1 MRSNIIGIIGAMDIE
16 VDSIIASM
24 KRKKIKVIS
33 SIKFVSGKIRGK
45 KVVVAKCGIGKV
57 FAALCAQTM
66 ILNFKPS
73 VIVNTG
79 VAGSLK
85 KGISVL
91 DVVVAS
97 SVVQHDMDTSA
108 LGDPK
113 GLISGI
119 NVINIDTDKDA
130 SRTLTY
136 AAENTQCKVRNGI
149 IASGD
154 KFISDKAEKDSICQ
168 QFDAMACEMEG
179 AAIGQV
185 CYVNKVPFSVLRT
198 ISDGDGAEMDYMEFA
213 PKAAEQSA
221 KIIDNFIMLY
231 GEGLL

>member
-1 MRSNIIGIIGAMDIE
+1 MSSKVIGIIGAMDIE
-16 VDSIIASM
+16 VNSIIASM
-24 KRKKIKVIS
+24 KRKKEKVIG
-33 SIKFVSGKIRGK
+33 SIRFVSGRIYGK

-66 ILNFKPS
+66 ILNYKPS

-85 KGISVL
+85 SGLNVL
-91 DVVVAS
+91 DVVIAS

-108 LGDPK
+108 IGDPK

-119 NVINIDTDKDA
+119 NVINIDTDKKMA
-130 SRTLTY
+130 NIMSN
-136 AAENTQCKVRNGI
+136 AAELTKCRIHTGV

-154 KFISDKAEKDSICQ
+154 KFISNKDEKNNIRQ
-168 QFDAMACEMEG
+168 QFDAVACEMEG

-185 CYVNKVPFSVLRT
+185 CYVNEIPFLVLRT

-213 PKAAEQSA
+213 PKAAEQAA
-221 KIIDNFIMLY
+221 KIVDKFIFIY
-231 GEGLL
+231 GEDLI